1 MAARALSP
9 IGVLGGTFDPIH
21 YGHLRIAQEVCTG
34 LGLDQV
40 RFMPAAIPPHREAP
54 RASAKQRR
62 EMARL
67 AIHGNEKFVL
77 DDRELKR
84 EGPSYTI
91 DTLSEL
97 RVELGEG
104 RPFCLI
110 LGSDAFAALR
120 SWHRWRELFDLSH
133 VLLVQ
138 RPGAALDPERLSGP
152 LREEWVKRGA
162 SVETLRDRP
171 AGNIAEHVV
180 TPLDIS
186 ASAIRQML
194 REGKSP
200 RYLLP
205 ESVLDYIRAENL
217 YT

>member
-1 MAARALSP
+1 
-9 IGVLGGTFDPIH
+9 
-21 YGHLRIAQEVCTG
+21 
-34 LGLDQV
+34 
-40 RFMPAAIPPHREAP
+40 
-54 RASAKQRR
+54 
-62 EMARL
+62 MARL
-67 AIHGNEKFVL
+67 AIRGNGKFVL

-97 RVELGEG
+97 RAELGEG

-162 SVETLRDRP
+162 PVETLRDRP
-171 AGNIAEHVV
+171 SGSIAEHVV

-205 ESVLDYIRAENL
+205 ESVLDYIQAENL
-217 YT
+217 YTQEADGP